1 MSGRVSVFS
10 DDDVERR
17 RDRLPIGTYLLLLHG
32 LHRLAKTAVED
43 VSLHLR
49 TFLQWMSITI
59 PGTSWRRACMP
70 HRSER
75 RSDRPSI
82 PNGPAM
88 SA

>member
-1 MSGRVSVFS
+1 MRAFS
-10 DDDVERR
+10 SWIALLAISLE
-17 RDRLPIGTYLLLLHG
+17 TKLLLG
-32 LHRLAKTAVED
+32 LRIIASAAIRGLIG
-43 VSLHLR
+43 L
-49 TFLQWMSITI
+49 TI

-70 HRSER
+70 HRSEK